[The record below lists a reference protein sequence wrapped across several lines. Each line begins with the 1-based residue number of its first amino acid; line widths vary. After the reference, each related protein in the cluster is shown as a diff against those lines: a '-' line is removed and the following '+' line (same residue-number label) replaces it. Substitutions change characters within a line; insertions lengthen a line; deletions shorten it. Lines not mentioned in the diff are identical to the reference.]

1 MKSECILLVLAIFV
15 SFFGCQSKGP
25 VTFPDELLGVWETS
39 APKYKDCFFE
49 LTENSIIFAN
59 LTSVNKAHVSRNSI
73 RKFEKIQKEKG
84 LLYTIHYEDAKGQE
98 YKFPFY
104 YDPSKG
110 GAIRF
115 MNQEQIEWRK
125 MDIPHL
131 KKLLT
136 P

>member
-1 MKSECILLVLAIFV
+1 MKSKCILLALAIFI
-15 SFFGCQSKGP
+15 SFFGCQPKEP
-25 VTFPDELLGVWETS
+25 ATFPGELLGVWKTS

-59 LTSVNKAHVSRNSI
+59 LTSVDKAHVNRNSI
-73 RKFEKIQKEKG
+73 RKIEKIQKEKR
-84 LLYTIHYEDAKGQE
+84 LLYTIHYEDTKGQE
-98 YKFPFY
+98 YKFPIY

-110 GAIRF
+110 GAIRL